1 MTKHTSLFA
10 VLAAV
15 FCLALAAPA
24 AAIVGGGAPSADGIG
39 RNVVT
44 IVGSRGNFCSGTMI
58 APNIALTAAHC
69 VQSGATYKIVEYDA
83 QRTPQLRD
91 VAQIATHPQFNLQTM
106 LGHRATADVA
116 LLRLA
121 SPLAAARQPPPIGAP
136 RNPIAAG
143 GRFTVA
149 GIGVTVR
156 GDGKSGGVVRAAALV
171 ATGRPGNLQ
180 IRLVDPA
187 GDGKRE
193 GLGACTGDSGGPA
206 FEDQQGRAVVIG
218 VVSWSTG
225 PNGTAGCGGMTGV
238 TPLSLYRDWI
248 SQTARGWGA
257 QL

>member
-1 MTKHTSLFA
+1 MKHFRFILSVA
-10 VLAAV
+10 M
-15 FCLALAAPA
+15 LALAAPA
-24 AAIVGGGAPSADGIG
+24 QAIVGGGTPSADGVG

-58 APNIALTAAHC
+58 APTVALTAAHC
-69 VQSGATYKIVEYDA
+69 VQPGATYKLVEYGT

-91 VAQIATHPQFNLQTM
+91 VAQIAIHPQFNLQTM
-106 LGHRATADVA
+106 LAHRATADVA

-121 SPLAAARQPPPIGAP
+121 APVTAGRPPALVGVPRIPIPKGS
-136 RNPIAAG
+136 
-143 GRFTVA
+143 RFTVA
-149 GIGVTVR
+149 GIGVTIR
-156 GDGKSGGVVRAAALV
+156 GDGRSGGTVRAANLIT
-171 ATGRPGNLQ
+171 TGRPGTLQ

-187 GDGKRE
+187 TSGKRA

-206 FEDQQGRAVVIG
+206 FEDQQGRGVLVG

-248 SQTARGWGA
+248 LQTARSWGA
-257 QL
+257 GI

>member
-1 MTKHTSLFA
+1 MTTHASLT
-10 VLAAV
+10 VILTAA
-15 FCLALAAPA
+15 LSLMLAAPA
-24 AAIVGGGAPSADGIG
+24 PAIVGGGVPSADGVG

-69 VQSGATYKIVEYDA
+69 VQTGATYKIVEYDA

-91 VAQIATHPQFNLQTM
+91 VAQVATHPQFNLQTM
-106 LGHRATADVA
+106 LAHRATADVA

-121 SPLAAARQPPPIGAP
+121 SPLAAARQPPPVGAP
-136 RNPIAAG
+136 RIPIAVG

-156 GDGKSGGVVRAAALV
+156 GDGKSGGTVRAAGLV

-180 IRLVDPA
+180 IRLVDPT

-193 GLGACTGDSGGPA
+193 GLGACTGDSGGPV
-206 FEDQQGRAVVIG
+206 FEDQQGRGVVIG

-248 SQTARGWGA
+248 VQTARGWGA
-257 QL
+257 AL